1 MSRYTPLWLQQG
13 SYAASV
19 DRRLIAALWPAAA
32 MNGGA
37 VSPGTAMAVNIA
49 PGYVAI
55 PVQSGA
61 TTALCAWDA
70 VESVALN
77 PAPGA
82 GLNRIDVIYAQARG
96 NDIDSGSNNDFIF
109 NVLTGTAAASP
120 VAPSPLPNNS
130 VAVAQVFVPAQSA
143 NVTAANITQSHL
155 PSAAV
160 PPAGVPAGRI
170 VPTTQTVLATGAT
183 GGIDLST
190 TDYLYGGMVRTASTL
205 VVPVAGIYRVA
216 CSLAWQISNGQV
228 PASQFS
234 FTLLFKNG
242 AAARQWAAFTNW
254 TTWLEC
260 SGADDIKCNAGDAL
274 GMSGLQNTGGAAG
287 SFPLADRTFLSAH
300 LISTGP

>member
-1 MSRYTPLWLQQG
+1 L
-13 SYAASV
+13 
-19 DRRLIAALWPAAA
+19 AALWPAAA

-109 NVLTGTAAASP
+109 NVLTGTAAATP
-120 VAPSPLPNNS
+120 VAPSPLPANS

-143 NVTAANITQSHL
+143 NVTAANITQSRL

-160 PPAGVPAGRI
+160 PPQGVPAGRLY
-170 VPTTQTVLATGAT
+170 PSTQTVLATAT
-183 GGIDLST
+183 SGQITLGT
-190 TDYLYGGMVRTASTL
+190 TDYLFGGMATTNNAL

-216 CSLAWQISNGQV
+216 ASIAWQISNGQV
-228 PASQFS
+228 PASQFT
-234 FTLLFKNG
+234 FTMVYRSSPPG
-242 AAARQWAAFTNW
+242 AAAMVRQWAAFTNW
-254 TTWLEC
+254 ATWLEC
-260 SGADDIKCNAGDAL
+260 SAADDIRLNAGDQL
-274 GMSGLQNTGGAAG
+274 TLFGMQNTGGAAG
-287 SFPLADRTFLSAH
+287 SFPLADRTYLSAH
-300 LISTGP
+300 LVSTGP